1 MKRRLLLTLLLSA
14 AMLLSACGADT
25 PADDAQ
31 TVFPEDAEQADT
43 NEPANAPDDETEN
56 RADANAP
63 EDTPDDEAQGEEL
76 TYLDDVL
83 GFSGYAVTV
92 ESMGDFWKIVDY
104 YAIVDGEDIP
114 VAESFG
120 FGDTAYSKTVAYDLD
135 GDGRSEIVSFCVYG
149 GDGAE
154 RVYAFRWNG
163 TASEE
168 GTPDWSKADID
179 LDEIGW
185 GYSES
190 YDTERGVIALCYHG
204 NWEGDEYR
212 TVELPLTMESFLW
225 EAYER
230 DER

>member
-1 MKRRLLLTLLLSA
+1 MKRGLLLSLLLSA

-25 PADDAQ
+25 PVDDAQ
-31 TVFPEDAEQADT
+31 TVLPDDTEQTDTNAQTYTPEDETQE
-43 NEPANAPDDETEN
+43 NEI
-56 RADANAP
+56 
-63 EDTPDDEAQGEEL
+63 

-83 GFSGYAVTV
+83 GFSGYAVTA
-92 ESMGDFWKIVDY
+92 ESMDGDFWKIVDY
-104 YAIVDGEDIP
+104 YAIIDGEEVA

-135 GDGRSEIVSFCVYG
+135 GDGRSELVSFCVYG

-163 TASEE
+163 TASEK
-168 GTPDWSKADID
+168 GTPDWSRADID
-179 LDEIGW
+179 LDEIDW
-185 GYSES
+185 GYIES

-204 NWEGDEYR
+204 DWESDEYR

-225 EAYER
+225 EAYEIN
-230 DER
+230 EG